1 MAKKINDFAVSIKS
15 EDVVYTNFNT
25 NKNGYNSARIVAN
38 APGEKSFL
46 SVSIEWEGNQVPDF
60 VMEMMMFVKNS
71 GTATAGI
78 WAGKEKDYEEYSKTL
93 DK

>member
-1 MAKKINDFAVSIKS
+1 MAKKISDFAVSIKS

-25 NKNGYNSARIVAN
+25 SKNGYNSARIVAN
-38 APGEKSFL
+38 VPGEKSFL
-46 SVSIEWEGNQVPDF
+46 SVGIEWEGNKVPDF

-71 GTATAGI
+71 GTATAGV